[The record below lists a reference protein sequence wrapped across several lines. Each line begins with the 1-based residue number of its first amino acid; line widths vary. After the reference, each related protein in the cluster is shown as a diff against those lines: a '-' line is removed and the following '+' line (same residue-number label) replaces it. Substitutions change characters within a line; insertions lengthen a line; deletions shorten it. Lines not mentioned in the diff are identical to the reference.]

1 MAGVYAEYKAWV
13 DELLHRL
20 GKTEADLTQGRM
32 DQDWLLVPLP
42 EHELSGDQVAGLFR
56 AVRNWL
62 LLGLQQEQPHASLR
76 RRLAELQGLDSLPLL
91 FAMRQVAYEFGASYR
106 YWPHFHEHL
115 LGKRVDLQTVY
126 LLAPSLADLWIRFYR
141 LTGRTLR
148 YPTAGPVNMK
158 WPTTHAGLLASHI
171 RLIEAFGRELKAEV
185 TEGVHPILK
194 AEVDEFQ
201 VELLAWLR
209 SAGEGESD
217 LARRLD
223 HVDLGLPTA
232 ALALRELVQRWTSLE
247 ASLAASE
254 EQRPKALRPRLQYD
268 AEQER
273 VQLVLPEAE
282 WSGHVSSV
290 VVAFGNLNRTWVA
303 SYDPRRNVST
313 ARNLVFPIATP
324 DWPLHLDFDNGARVC
339 PVLRSPF
346 EKGKG
351 GLLFD
356 AAGWRVRTWKP
367 DESFYLIVAES
378 SLRQPWLHTL
388 FEEIHA
394 LGQPS
399 GQWDGYCVLWVKSR
413 ALVNTLDHDTQATE
427 LERLGAMIDEAGTA
441 LSLPSLNDLF
451 KPRLRAVM
459 GLPARK
465 LEGKEPT
472 YLLESPPAFEVVGLW
487 SRPMA
492 CSLDRWDAGEQR
504 FTTVATCTITSLPHQ
519 GPVVVE
525 PFTGPEVQPGR
536 YQMCLMDE
544 REPFV
549 LVRSGEYQKHM
560 YRLDLHFMNGED
572 IEEGRILSGANLRD
586 GRVAV
591 GAWPGATVSLH
602 AVSASSSHSIPLTV
616 NEDGKLYLS
625 VHELLPNLGPG
636 DIRLFVSHGAVRSEE
651 LLFLDAPSVRDLEW
665 KYIASRLMV
674 QGTVVGPEPV
684 KQAQVLAFGSE
695 PWQGNEIWSQIV
707 PVAPGGRFAA
717 ALPILNT
724 RARWV
729 VISAPGAVHL
739 RGKQGLIW
747 GAVRLDSEVVAR
759 QSHWR
764 LGNLESWEKWG
775 PVADW
780 LANQR
785 VTVQDLREA
794 VTLSRMVRFARE
806 AAREAA
812 RLRPSVRKVSDSLR
826 QDLLPLL
833 QGTKPPRITLV
844 PAGTDLPFDLP
855 PTSSSQYLPGAGL
868 EPHQAS
874 MLLTGTIPHDGLR
887 IVLRDTSGR
896 AEALVVQRNG
906 QTMLV
911 ASEALVYCGSC
922 KRFAPNN
929 AVFSHKSCKSFTP
942 LQLKKELP
950 VIPAIVWEPIALTQ
964 GLLGLVERLINEG
977 SVEGLSEAFGEWLND
992 VADFYVS
999 DPRFP
1004 SQTAWF
1010 ERVCN
1015 LTAALAA
1022 LATHPMVGYGDRRLL
1037 GLAPD
1042 FATNQ
1047 RAAKYLLDKILAWA
1061 E

>member
-1 MAGVYAEYKAWV
+1 
-13 DELLHRL
+13 
-20 GKTEADLTQGRM
+20 M
-32 DQDWLLVPLP
+32 DQDWLLVPQP
-42 EHELSGDQVAGLFR
+42 EHELSKAEVTELFR
-56 AVRNWL
+56 TVRNWL
-62 LLGLQQEQPHASLR
+62 LLGLERAQPHASLR

-106 YWPHFHEHL
+106 YWPHFREHL
-115 LGKRVDLQTVY
+115 LGNRVDLQTVY
-126 LLAPSLADLWIRFYR
+126 FLAPSLADLWIKFYR
-141 LTGRTLR
+141 FTRRTLR

-158 WPTTHAGLLASHI
+158 WPTTHAGLLSSHI

-185 TEGVHPILK
+185 TEGLHPILD

-223 HVDLGLPTA
+223 HADLGLPTA
-232 ALALRELVQRWTSLE
+232 ALALRELLQRWGSLE
-247 ASLAASE
+247 AMLNATE
-254 EQRPKALRPRLQYD
+254 GQRPKSLRPRLQYD

-282 WSGHVSSV
+282 WSGHVPSAEV
-290 VVAFGNLNRTWVA
+290 TFGGQTRTWVA

-313 ARNLVFPIATP
+313 ARNLAFPIGAP
-324 DWPLHLDFDNGARVC
+324 DWPEELSFDDGARVC
-339 PVLRSPF
+339 AVLRSPF
-346 EKGKG
+346 DNQKG

-367 DESFYLIVAES
+367 NESFYLIVAES
-378 SLRQPWLHTL
+378 SLQQPWLRTL

-399 GQWDGYCVLWVKSR
+399 GKWDGYCVLWVKSR
-413 ALVNTLDHDTQATE
+413 TLVETLDPDAQASE
-427 LERLGAMIDEAGTA
+427 LERLGAMVDEAGTA
-441 LSLPSLNDLF
+441 LSLPSINDLF
-451 KPRLRAVM
+451 RPRLRAVL

-465 LEGKEPT
+465 LEGKEPV

-487 SRPMA
+487 SRPMV
-492 CSLDRWDAGEQR
+492 CSLDRWDAREQSYIP
-504 FTTVATCTITSLPHQ
+504 VATCNITSLPHH
-519 GPVVVE
+519 GPVI
-525 PFTGPEVQPGR
+525 VQPFDGRDVDAGR
-536 YQMCLMDE
+536 YQIRLMDE
-544 REPFV
+544 RESFV
-549 LVRSGEYQKHM
+549 LVPSGEYQKHT
-560 YRLDLHFMNGED
+560 YRLDLHLMNGDEV
-572 IEEGRILSGANLRD
+572 EEGQVHSLATLKEGRI
-586 GRVAV
+586 AV
-591 GAWPGATVSLH
+591 GAWPGATINLQ
-602 AVSASSSHSIPLTV
+602 AVSASSTYSIPLTV
-616 NEDGKLYLS
+616 NEDGRLFLS
-625 VHELLPNLGPG
+625 LHELLPDLEPG
-636 DIRLFVSHGAVRSEE
+636 GFRLFASHGSVRSEA
-651 LLFLDAPSVRDLEW
+651 LVFLDAPSVRDLTW
-665 KYIASRLMV
+665 KYVASSLSI
-674 QGTVVGPEPV
+674 QGTVAGPEPV
-684 KQAQVLAFGSE
+684 KQAQVLVFGSE
-695 PWQGNEIWSQIV
+695 PWQGNEIWSQTV

-717 ALPILNT
+717 TLPIPNR

-729 VISAPGAVHL
+729 VISAPGAVRL
-739 RGKQGLIW
+739 SGKQGLIW
-747 GAVRLDSEVVAR
+747 GAARLESDVAR
-759 QSHWR
+759 QPHWR

-806 AAREAA
+806 TAREAA
-812 RLRPSVRKVSDSLR
+812 RLRPSVRKISASLR

-833 QGTKPPRITLV
+833 QGTKPPRITLM
-844 PAGTDLPFDLP
+844 PAGTDLPFELP
-855 PTSSSQYLPGAGL
+855 QASSSQYVPGAGL

-874 MLLTGTIPHDGLR
+874 MLLTGSIPRDGMR
-887 IVLRDTSGR
+887 IVVRDTSGR
-896 AEALVVQRNG
+896 AEAMVVQRNG
-906 QTMLV
+906 QIMLA

-929 AVFSHKSCKSFTP
+929 AVFSHKGCKSFTP
-942 LQLKKELP
+942 LLPGKEQP
-950 VIPAIVWEPIALTQ
+950 VVPAIVWEPYALTQ
-964 GLLGLVERLINEG
+964 GLLGLVERLIHEG
-977 SVEGLSEAFGEWLND
+977 GVEGLTEAFGEWLNNA
-992 VADFYVS
+992 ADFYVS
-999 DPRFP
+999 DPRLP

-1010 ERVCN
+1010 ERVCS

-1022 LATHPMVGYGDRRLL
+1022 LAAHPMVGYGDRRFL